1 MTDRSPSSFVPAV
14 SFVAKFLE
22 WLAAPLLFLWLA
34 TAFVGLFMMAGAAE
48 RPYDQQLSEMVEA
61 IAARAVVT
69 GDPDSPLTIA
79 PEAVLWLASDR
90 IDTVHYALRR
100 ADGRV
105 VAGNADLPPV
115 PGAMAATGPTLHG
128 GVVDGEPVR
137 IASLA
142 IDDPARVGERVVVQ
156 VAETLNKRQRLARQL
171 QAQSLLPQLF
181 VLASAFV
188 LVWYGLAYVIAPMRR
203 LNAAIDDRG
212 SADLSP
218 LDPGAAPPE
227 LQPLIASINGLM
239 ARLAANFEAQR
250 RFIADA
256 AHQLRTPLAGLRTQT
271 ELALAVR
278 DPAALHASLRQLEA
292 STERAVHLANRLLS
306 LARAG
311 THEHPAHV
319 DVDLVAL
326 GREAVLDRVP
336 QAVEGGIDLGFEAPE
351 GSPRIVIR
359 GDPLLLRELL
369 YNLIDNAVRYTPCG
383 GAVTVAVALHPAPTL
398 AVADNG
404 PGIPPAERERVL
416 QPFYRGADNVVP
428 GTGLGLAIVDEIA
441 RGHGA
446 ALRLGEPADGRGTR
460 VTVTF
465 PSPETAAVAHR
476 A

>member
-1 MTDRSPSSFVPAV
+1 M

-48 RPYDQQLSEMVEA
+48 EPYDQQLADMVQA
-61 IAARAVVT
+61 IAARVVVT
-69 GDPDSPLTIA
+69 GNPDSPLMLA
-79 PEAVLWLASDR
+79 PDALLWLASDR
-90 IDTVHYALRR
+90 IDTIDYALRR
-100 ADGRV
+100 ADGRA
-105 VAGNADLPPV
+105 VAGNSDLPPV

-137 IASLA
+137 VASLA
-142 IDDPARVGERVVVQ
+142 IDDPARTGARVVVQ

-181 VLASAFV
+181 VLACAFV
-188 LVWYGLAYVIAPMRR
+188 LVWYGLAYVIAPMNR
-203 LNAAIDDRG
+203 LNAAIDNRG

-239 ARLAANFEAQR
+239 ARLAANVEAQR

-271 ELALAVR
+271 ELALAER
-278 DPAALHASLRQLEA
+278 DPVALHASLRQLEA
-292 STERAVHLANRLLS
+292 STERTVHLANRLLL

-311 THEHPAHV
+311 AHEHPAHA

-326 GREAVLDRVP
+326 GREAVLDWVP
-336 QAVEGGIDLGFEAPE
+336 RAVEGGIDLGFEASE
-351 GSPRIVIR
+351 GSPRTVIR
-359 GDPLLLRELL
+359 GDPLLLREMLS
-369 YNLIDNAVRYTPCG
+369 NLIDNAVRYTPTG
-383 GAVTVAVALHPAPTL
+383 GAVTVAVALHPAPMLT
-398 AVADNG
+398 VADNG
-404 PGIPPAERERVL
+404 PGIPSAERERVL
-416 QPFYRGADNVVP
+416 QPFYRGADNTAP
-428 GTGLGLAIVDEIA
+428 GTGLGLSIVNEIA

-446 ALRLGEPADGRGTR
+446 ALRVGEAAGGRGTC

-465 PSPETAAVAHR
+465 PPADATVAAHSA
-476 A
+476 